1 MDSHECSLHAADT
14 LKNLRVKNF
23 NKITI
28 GTLNINS
35 IPNKFEQLKTIVRK
49 NLDIL
54 VINETKLDDNF
65 PTAQFLLDGY
75 REPYRK
81 DRTKNGGGVLVYVK
95 EDIPS
100 KELPRYSLPDDIEG
114 IFFEIN
120 LRKTKWLMFGSYH
133 PPHKS
138 QPNDYFLNHLERAMD
153 KFLTVYSNFL
163 LIGDFNMQED
173 DTLLYDFLYQYDA
186 FNLVKDETCFKN
198 PDNPSC
204 IDLLITNKKGSFQ
217 NTSVF
222 WTGLSDFHKM
232 AVTVLKSTY
241 VKAKPKEIHYRDYK
255 GFNETSFKDD
265 LRESLSRN
273 KIESYTD
280 FETTFLRV
288 LDKHAPIKCKFV
300 RANEAPYMTKSLR
313 KAIMKRS
320 ELETKFYKCRTIK
333 NYRKFRKHKNFVSK
347 LYKKERK
354 LFYANLDVKF
364 VSDTKKFWKT
374 IKPFFTDKGSLKQKI
389 TLVEKVIP
397 DENKPNTV
405 EEKIITNDE
414 EVADTLN
421 TFFQNAVKNLEINK
435 NRFLIDEVDEGI
447 DPVETAITK
456 YAHHPSILTIQEK
469 IGENRSSFKF
479 SEITLEEVEQEVSL
493 LNAKKAN
500 TFQNIP
506 PKHLKQ
512 VSDVCGPFL
521 LNLINDSIK
530 KQEFPDK
537 LKCADV
543 TPVFKKGDNT
553 SVENYR
559 PVSVLPVVSKIYER
573 IMQKQINLH
582 IEQYLSPYLCG
593 YRKRYS
599 TQYALVSLI
608 ERWKKILDSNGYAGA
623 VLMDLS
629 KAFDT
634 LNHELLIAK
643 LHAYGFGKEA
653 LHLINGYLNNRWQ
666 RTKIDKSFSTWT
678 ELFLGVPQGSV
689 LGPLLFNIYLN
700 DLFWIND
707 ETYVCNFA
715 DDTTFYACDQEL
727 ESVLRRLEHDSLL
740 AIEWFENNYMKL
752 NSDKCHLLISGFKH
766 QIHWVD
772 IGKDRIWESSCE
784 KLLGIN
790 IDRHLRFNLH
800 VKKVCRKA
808 SQKLTALGRLSKLL
822 PLHKRRDLFKAFIES
837 QFAYCPLVWFF
848 HDREV
853 NAKIDRLHER
863 SLRLVYED
871 YNSTFE
877 ELLRK
882 DNSVRIHNRNVQLLA
897 IEMYKVKNAVSV
909 DAVDHIFLENFNS
922 GPKLRKQT
930 EFSVP
935 AVKSVYNGDCSLR
948 YLGPVIWNILPD
960 YYKTLRSLKKFKE
973 EIKNWIPDCPCR
985 LCKTYIQGV
994 GFI

>member
-1 MDSHECSLHAADT
+1 MDNEASLNASDT
-14 LKNLRVKNF
+14 LKSLRIKNC

-35 IPNKFEQLKTIVRK
+35 ISNKFEQLKTIVGK

-65 PTAQFLLDGY
+65 PTAQFLIDGY
-75 REPYRK
+75 RKPYRK

-138 QPNDYFLNHLERAMD
+138 QPDEYFLRHLERAMD
-153 KFLTVYSNFL
+153 KYLNFYTNFL

-173 DTLLYDFLYQYDA
+173 ETLLYDFLYQYEA
-186 FNLVKDETCFKN
+186 SNLVKDETCFKN

-232 AVTVLKSTY
+232 AVTVLKMTY
-241 VKAKPKEIHYRDYK
+241 VKAKPKELHYRDYK
-255 GFNETSFKDD
+255 KFDENAFKDD
-265 LRESLSRN
+265 LNQSLTQN
-273 KIESYTD
+273 KIELYTD
-280 FETTFLRV
+280 FEVTFLKV
-288 LDKHAPIKCKFV
+288 LDKHAPVKSKLV

-320 ELETKFYKCRTIK
+320 ELETKYYKSRTIK
-333 NYRKFRKHKNFVSK
+333 NYRMFRKHKNFVSK
-347 LYKKERK
+347 LYKKVRRK
-354 LFYANLDVKF
+354 FYANLDVKF
-364 VSDTKKFWKT
+364 VSDTKKFWRT
-374 IKPFFTDKGSLKQKI
+374 IKPFFSDKGSSSQKI
-389 TLVEKVIP
+389 TLVEKIIP
-397 DENKPNTV
+397 DKNEPNKV
-405 EEKIITNDE
+405 EEKIITEDKG
-414 EVADTLN
+414 VADTLN
-421 TFFQNAVKNLEINK
+421 NFFQNAVKNLEINE
-435 NRFLIDEVDEGI
+435 NHFLIDKVDDGLDQI
-447 DPVETAITK
+447 ETAIAK

-469 IGENRSSFKF
+469 VEEKRPSFLF
-479 SEITLEEVEQEVSL
+479 SEITLEEVEQELSL
-493 LNAKKAN
+493 LNPKKAN

-512 VSDVCGPFL
+512 VSDVCAPIL
-521 LNLINDSIK
+521 LDLINGSITK
-530 KQEFPDK
+530 KEFPDK

-553 SVENYR
+553 SAENYR

-573 IMQKQINLH
+573 IMQKQINRH

-599 TQYALVSLI
+599 AQYALVSLI

-643 LHAYGFGKEA
+643 LHAYGFDKEA
-653 LHLINGYLNNRWQ
+653 LYLISSYLKNRWQ
-666 RTKIDKSFSTWT
+666 RTKINKSFSTWT
-678 ELFLGVPQGSV
+678 ELLLGVPQGSV

-707 ETYVCNFA
+707 ETSVCNFA
-715 DDTTFYACDQEL
+715 DDTTFYACDQDL

-752 NSDKCHLLISGFKH
+752 NADKCHLLLSGFKH
-766 QIHWVD
+766 QLHWVD
-772 IGKDRIWESSCE
+772 VGKDRIWESSCE

-790 IDRHLRFNLH
+790 IDRNLRFNLH
-800 VKKVCRKA
+800 VAKICRKA
-808 SQKLTALGRLSKLL
+808 SQKLTALGRLSRLL
-822 PLHKRRDLFKAFIES
+822 PLHKRRELFKAFIES

-848 HDREV
+848 HDREL
-853 NAKIDRLHER
+853 NAKINKLHER

-871 YNSTFE
+871 YDSTFD
-877 ELLRK
+877 ELLKR
-882 DNSVRIHNRNVQLLA
+882 DNSVKIHHRNVQLLA
-897 IEMYKVKNAVSV
+897 IEMYKVKKGMSV
-909 DAVDHIFLENFNS
+909 DTIDDIFLESFKKGAN
-922 GPKLRKQT
+922 LRKQT
-930 EFSVP
+930 EFSIP
-935 AVKSVYNGDCSLR
+935 TVKSVYNGDCSLR
-948 YLGPVIWNILPD
+948 YLGPLIWSTLPD
-960 YYKTLRSLKKFKE
+960 FYKYLPSLKKFKE
-973 EIKNWIPDCPCR
+973 KIKSWIPDCPCR